1 MTRCSLRG
9 AHGAQV
15 TAFVMVM
22 TKTTATTFRDIPSL
36 SLVQGVHGAC
46 MGTWLAASVSIYE
59 VFLGV
64 LSRAM
69 SAIGYRIG
77 HGVAWSLGMTGCRKG
92 RAITNHEVTTCIL
105 ETALL
110 RMTLG

>member
-36 SLVQGVHGAC
+36 SLVQGIHRAC
-46 MGTWLAASVSIYE
+46 MHGDFARGVCIY
-59 VFLGV
+59 
-64 LSRAM
+64 
-69 SAIGYRIG
+69 I
-77 HGVAWSLGMTGCRKG
+77 
-92 RAITNHEVTTCIL
+92 
-105 ETALL
+105 
-110 RMTLG
+110 